1 MATNIAGQAQGAG
14 ARLVGKRGVVRGGML
29 LAVAAVMAACQDPTT
44 PVAGVMPDG
53 SMLSA
58 ASGTPGQ
65 MPTGFTGATG
75 VSGASLTPVVTE
87 TGKIT
92 VSADALGGNPPSG
105 TLDIDKPAGAT
116 VRSAYFMVASTGFSG
131 YLPVS
136 SDVTLNGANPTFSA
150 SVATSIS
157 SYTVFGDVTALVKGT
172 IDAAA
177 PGVVPISYTEGSSI
191 TGGLDGAALVVIF
204 DDPAQATTNTV
215 VLSFGAQSTTGDQFL
230 VSFANPLDLTDP
242 NLRLEMSLAISF
254 GFQPTPQVSL
264 IDVNGTRL
272 TSCAGGQDDGVGSN
286 GGLITIGGT
295 GDSPANPAD
304 PFETNCQVRSDDEL
318 YDLKPF
324 AKQGDTQMVVNTFN
338 PTNDDNI
345 FLAIF
350 NLTVR
355 AAVNPTFVIDVEP
368 EDPNNVVSLSRRYVN
383 IAAVSSPNF
392 DATTLDPARCG
403 VLGAGDP
410 IRPDLWSIVDYD
422 GDGDR
427 DLILRYST
435 KRLVNEGILSMST
448 TSLSVRCGAQ
458 EDSDDATVVP

>member
-1 MATNIAGQAQGAG
+1 MTRDCAGQQQVMG
-14 ARLVGKRGVVRGGML
+14 ARLARNTRVVRGGTL
-29 LAVAAVMAACQDPTT
+29 AAVALLIAACQDPAT
-44 PVAGVMPDG
+44 PVGVMPDDAMR
-53 SMLSA
+53 ST

-65 MPTGFTGATG
+65 MPSGFTRASGP
-75 VSGASLTPVVTE
+75 SGASLTPVVTE

-105 TLDIDKPAGAT
+105 TLDIEKPTGAT
-116 VRSAYFMVASTGFSG
+116 VRSAYFMVASTGG
-131 YLPVS
+131 TNYVPLA
-136 SDVTLNGANPTFSA
+136 SDVTVNGANPTFTSTVA
-150 SVATSIS
+150 SSIS
-157 SYTVFGDVTALVKGT
+157 SFTAFGDVTSIVKGT
-172 IDAAA
+172 IDAAPA
-177 PGVVPISYTEGSSI
+177 GTVAVSYAETGSTSL
-191 TGGLDGAALVVIF
+191 LDGSVLVVIF

-215 VLSFGAQSTTGDQFL
+215 VLSFGAQTTTGDQFL

-242 NLRLEMSLAISF
+242 NLRLEMSLGISF
-254 GFQPTPQVSL
+254 GFQPTTQVSL

-272 TSCAGGQDDGVGSN
+272 TSCAGGQDDGVGTN
-286 GGLITIGGT
+286 GGLITVGGT

-318 YDLKPF
+318 YDLKAF

-383 IAAVSSPNF
+383 IAAVSSPSF

-435 KRLVNEGILSMST
+435 KRLVSEGILSTST
-448 TSLSVRCGAQ
+448 TSLTVRCGSQ